1 MIMLLRAPP
10 KTQVSFIDIARAYF
24 CAKTD
29 PAYPSYV
36 ELPEEEE
43 GHGEK
48 CGKLLRH
55 MYGTQAAADG
65 WHSECASTLVEKLG
79 FDIGNGSACVFL
91 HRKKNLRCSVHG
103 DDLTT
108 VGPKDSLDWFKKEL
122 ESFMN

>member
-1 MIMLLRAPP
+1 
-10 KTQVSFIDIARAYF
+10 
-24 CAKTD
+24 
-29 PAYPSYV
+29 
-36 ELPEEEE
+36 
-43 GHGEK
+43 
-48 CGKLLRH
+48 

-122 ESFMN
+122 EKFYELTEAHRLGPGPKDDKEARVLNR